1 VNQGETLVE
10 SESGFSIG
18 IHDLEKYSL
27 SGFERV

>member
-10 SESGFSIG
+10 SEGDFTKS

-27 SGFERV
+27 RGFERV